1 MKDTLNNIFNSK
13 IVQIIMLIQFNLVCL
28 FTIILM
34 IIALAKIIWS

>member
-1 MKDTLNNIFNSK
+1 MKETLKNIFNSK